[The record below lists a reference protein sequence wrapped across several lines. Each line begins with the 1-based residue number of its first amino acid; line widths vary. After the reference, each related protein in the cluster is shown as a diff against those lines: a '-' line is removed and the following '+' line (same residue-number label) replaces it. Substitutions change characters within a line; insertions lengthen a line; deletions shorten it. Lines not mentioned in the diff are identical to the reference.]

1 MNKANFCFFA
11 ASFVSGVWW
20 EAFYASNEIRH
31 RARAIVVFDRAL
43 VQTEKELA

>member
-20 EAFYASNEIRH
+20 EAFWASKKIH
-31 RARAIVVFDRAL
+31 HKARAIVVFDRTL
-43 VQTEKELA
+43 VQTAKDLK